1 MWVQRREVTQH
12 CRQQLAL
19 SRVER
24 PAPAHCQLSLS
35 PVLIEDH
42 KTVGEA
48 DVSPFQVAEGGCRHM
63 GLCTVS
69 PQGLCMVGVSRSCL
83 SCKAARKRHKR
94 YSVSSVSIQCLMQQ
108 VPGCVLHA
116 EFTDSHFD
124 YVAVWRVLPWL
135 RGNYVPKSPLSVW
148 VQIIVGQKEDV

>member
-1 MWVQRREVTQH
+1 
-12 CRQQLAL
+12 
-19 SRVER
+19 
-24 PAPAHCQLSLS
+24 
-35 PVLIEDH
+35 
-42 KTVGEA
+42 
-48 DVSPFQVAEGGCRHM
+48 
-63 GLCTVS
+63 
-69 PQGLCMVGVSRSCL
+69 
-83 SCKAARKRHKR
+83 
-94 YSVSSVSIQCLMQQ
+94 MQQ